1 MKVKLA
7 SLLALFALALSLL
20 ACSSTAK
27 ETSVSVAIDEFSKLN
42 NISREI
48 QVATNNTF
56 TVTLGSNPTTGFI
69 WAESVKISDTAVL
82 QQLEHKYVPPQGSL
96 PGASGQEVWTF
107 KALKSGKS
115 TASMDYSR
123 PWEGGEKN
131 VWTFTLAVSV
141 K

>member
-7 SLLALFALALSLL
+7 SLLALFAMALSLL
-20 ACSSTAK
+20 ACSSALK
-27 ETSVSVAIDEFSKLN
+27 QTSVTVAIDEFLKQN

-48 QVATNNTF
+48 QVATNDTF
-56 TVTLGSNPTTGFI
+56 TVTLGSNPTTGFN
-69 WAESVKISDTAVL
+69 WVESAKISDQAVL

-107 KALKSGKS
+107 RALKAGK
-115 TASMDYSR
+115 TTVSMDYSR

-131 VWTFTLAVSV
+131 VWTFTLTVSV